1 MPALW
6 TRLAHL
12 YVTAAG
18 GGTIPR
24 FEPEV
29 GLFGTTVRLRDTEGT
44 RLSNLCFLT
53 RTDHHHHLT
62 AFHFWKLFN
71 LPKLR

>member
-6 TRLAHL
+6 TRPAHL

-29 GLFGTTVRLRDTEGT
+29 GLFGTTVRLCDSEET
-44 RLSNLCFLT
+44 RLLKPKNYVFLRGPT
-53 RTDHHHHLT
+53 IITI
-62 AFHFWKLFN
+62 
-71 LPKLR
+71 